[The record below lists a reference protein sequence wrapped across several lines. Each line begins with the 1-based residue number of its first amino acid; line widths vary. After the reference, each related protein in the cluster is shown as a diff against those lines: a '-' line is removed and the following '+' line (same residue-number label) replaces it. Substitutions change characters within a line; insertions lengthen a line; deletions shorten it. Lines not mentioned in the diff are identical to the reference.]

1 MEASGGA
8 DTAPIS
14 AAPMRRYADTPE
26 APCADMPISGV
37 CRYADIGIEALRGD
51 IGISAA
57 IAEDP
62 EPLGD
67 AGWRVEVLKRGK
79 YWQWR
84 KGHGRN
90 RKARYGGRFA
100 LLPPERQAAYF
111 ENVRRRN
118 AHPGDGPGDLPAGR
132 AGGPPGGGG
141 RLLVAL

>member
-8 DTAPIS
+8 DTAP
-14 AAPMRRYADTPE
+14 M
-26 APCADMPISGV
+26 
-37 CRYADIGIEALRGD
+37 CRYDIGIEALRGD

-100 LLPPERQAAYF
+100 LLPEARRTAYF
-111 ENVRRRN
+111 ENVRRRA
-118 AHPGDGPGDLPAGR
+118 AHAGGGPGDLPER
-132 AGGPPGGGG
+132 RPGGQPG
-141 RLLVAL
+141 RDRRVLVAP

>member
-1 MEASGGA
+1 
-8 DTAPIS
+8 
-14 AAPMRRYADTPE
+14 
-26 APCADMPISGV
+26 MPISEM

-51 IGISAA
+51 IGISVA

-62 EPLGD
+62 DPLGD

-111 ENVRRRN
+111 ENVRKRA
-118 AHPGDGPGDLPAGR
+118 AHSGNGAGDLPERR
-132 AGGPPGGGG
+132 AGSATSGDRYRVG
-141 RLLVAL
+141 AL

>member
-1 MEASGGA
+1 M
-8 DTAPIS
+8 
-14 AAPMRRYADTPE
+14 
-26 APCADMPISGV
+26 

-111 ENVRRRN
+111 ENVRRR
-118 AHPGDGPGDLPAGR
+118 AYAGGGPGDLPER
-132 AGGPPGGGG
+132 RPGGQPGRGG
-141 RLLVAL
+141 RVLVAL

>member
-14 AAPMRRYADTPE
+14 AAPMCRYADTPE

-57 IAEDP
+57 PIAEDP

-111 ENVRRRN
+111 ENVRRR
-118 AHPGDGPGDLPAGR
+118 AHSSDGPGDLPAGR
-132 AGGPPGGGG
+132 AGGQPGRGG
-141 RLLVAL
+141 RVLVAL